1 MATQR
6 KTIAKNPLMGIQP
19 RTKVGEKK
27 KVSSALTKSNT
38 AQKQGVAKSKI
49 ATKKTPAKAKAI
61 PIAKTKKIVA
71 ERASN
76 KSVRVG
82 SKKAKDA
89 KAPLKPNLSLVKA
102 SSSTSIEEL
111 ETILHKKE
119 FVTESAN
126 AIFDAEISALS
137 ISTKREILAEADRFE
152 QSKKIIVKWSR
163 ISLLTIAVPNTVL
176 EYVVI
181 SGIQAKMLQEVSK
194 VYGVPFKADAVKV
207 IVGSIL
213 GGSVAYFL
221 SDFYSS
227 WIRSIPIVGK
237 PISFLTEPA
246 IAYVTTY
253 AVGLVFLE
261 HFERNGSFQNIDLES
276 IKKSIKEKV
285 NQKYQELLKSKK
297 LMGGKNLFGLNKAS
311 T

>member
-1 MATQR
+1 MATKR

-27 KVSSALTKSNT
+27 KISSALTKPK
-38 AQKQGVAKSKI
+38 AVKKRGIVVKKI
-49 ATKKTPAKAKAI
+49 ASKKTTAIVKAI
-61 PIAKTKKIVA
+61 PKGKTKKIVA
-71 ERASN
+71 ERATN
-76 KSVRVG
+76 KAVRIEF
-82 SKKAKDA
+82 KKTKDA
-89 KAPLKPNLSLVKA
+89 KASLKPNLSLVKA
-102 SSSTSIEEL
+102 SSSTSIDEL
-111 ETILHKKE
+111 ETILAKKE
-119 FVTESAN
+119 FVIESAN

-137 ISTKREILAEADRFE
+137 ISTKRGILAEADRFE
-152 QSKKIIVKWSR
+152 RSKKIIVKWSR

-181 SGIQAKMLQEVSK
+181 SGMQVRMLQEVSR

-213 GGSVAYFL
+213 GGGIAYFL

-227 WIRSIPIVGK
+227 WVRSIPVVGK

-285 NQKYQELLKSKK
+285 NQKYQELLQSKK
-297 LMGGKNLFGLNKAS
+297 LIGSKNLFGLNKAS

>member
-19 RTKVGEKK
+19 RTKVSEKK
-27 KVSSALTKSNT
+27 NVSSALTKPS
-38 AQKQGVAKSKI
+38 ASQKQGVVVKKKVS
-49 ATKKTPAKAKAI
+49 KKTSAVAKAI
-61 PIAKTKKIVA
+61 PKAKTKKVVTDLA
-71 ERASN
+71 AN
-76 KSVRVG
+76 KVVRIE
-82 SKKAKDA
+82 SKKAKDT
-89 KAPLKPNLSLVKA
+89 KVSLKPNLSIVKA
-102 SSSTSIEEL
+102 SSSSSIEEL
-111 ETILHKKE
+111 ESILHKKE
-119 FVTESAN
+119 FVVESAN

-137 ISTKREILAEADRFE
+137 ISTKRGILAEADRFE
-152 QSKKIIVKWSR
+152 RSKKIIVKWSR

-176 EYVVI
+176 EYVAI
-181 SGIQAKMLQEVSK
+181 SGMQARMLQEVSR

-227 WIRSIPIVGK
+227 WVRSIPVVGK

-297 LMGGKNLFGLNKAS
+297 RVGGKNLFGLNKAA